1 MLSLKTQCW
10 WVSLKNYVE
19 GTTEQNYVED
29 TTEKTMFRVS
39 KKKYV
44 KDTTE
49 NYIDGTTEELCNSE
63 LTERIRYANDCFMAP
78 VMYSYPFQI
87 LVFFF
92 QAITIAYN
100 NK

>member
-1 MLSLKTQCW
+1 
-10 WVSLKNYVE
+10 
-19 GTTEQNYVED
+19 
-29 TTEKTMFRVS
+29 MFRVS
-39 KKKYV
+39 MKKFV

-49 NYIDGTTEELCNSE
+49 NYIDGTIEELCNSE

-78 VMYSYPFQI
+78 VMYSFPFQI